1 MKMCSPLVLVLA
13 IASAAC
19 VPESDRCDPDQR
31 YSYGLCYTI
40 DAAVSP
46 VDGNDANASFAHY
59 GDVCAGDGD
68 CAAPTDYCAKYPSDP
83 TGYCTRTGCLTDASL
98 CPDGWSCLDLS
109 VYLPG
114 LPAICVKPS
123 SASGSGPS

>member
-13 IASAAC
+13 IAMAAC

-59 GDVCAGDGD
+59 GDVCAVDGD

-98 CPDGWSCLDLS
+98 CPDSWSCLDLS

-114 LPAICVKPS
+114 LPAICVDPS
-123 SASGSGPS
+123 RGP

>member
-1 MKMCSPLVLVLA
+1 MTTISLRLILIVLA
-13 IASAAC
+13 PIAVAGCFPDSN
-19 VPESDRCDPDQR
+19 RCDPDQR
-31 YSYGLCYTI
+31 YSYGLCYQI

-46 VDGNDANASFAHY
+46 QTGADAGADDAGMSFAHF

-68 CAAPTDYCAKYPSDP
+68 CAAPTDFCAKYPSDP

-109 VYLPG
+109 MYG
-114 LPAICVKPS
+114 YPAICLKP
-123 SASGSGPS
+123 